1 MKRLKQLL
9 AFNRGVVSKIGL
21 ARIDIDRMQ
30 MSCEQ
35 MLNWIPRV
43 LGSMMLRPGLGF
55 LGNPQNNGFCRNV
68 PFVFS
73 ADDTALVE
81 MTTATMRVRIDD
93 QLVFRPTHTS
103 QSSLGNPTFDVGL
116 SPWVDDSDVG
126 GIVSAISLGWVRLSG
141 DGTNFG
147 RIYQSF
153 PVSGVFD
160 EDVEHGFRIN
170 ITHGSVLVKIGMSPG
185 GDDLFEEQRLGRGV
199 HSIAVTPPAGNLYV
213 TIANETIYFAQVE
226 ECSVEGQT
234 GSSFAGSELT
244 LPTPWS
250 DLDLPFLRWAQS
262 ADVMYFA
269 CKNGNTTGLSR
280 NAEILKKVE
289 RRGDGRSWSIV
300 TYEPEDG
307 PFKVQNTS
315 GITLR
320 PTALNGNT
328 TLIAEQGGSQIN
340 FFDNVRHVNS
350 YMGALFRI
358 ESQGQ
363 TVTKQISSADDWT
376 NVIRVTGSGN
386 ARQFQIIIEGTFSA
400 TVKLQFAFSPDGPWN
415 DQGQTWT
422 TPVNTTYNDGQDD
435 SIIYYRIG
443 VDAGDYTS
451 GTVTTTLV
459 YANGSIEGICRVTG
473 TINSATAQVAV
484 LSPFGALDASKD
496 WWEGAWSYKQ
506 GFPTAVELHEGRL
519 AWAGNDKIWMSES
532 DSYEKFSDT
541 TEGDAASIDKQI
553 GAGPIRVIH
562 WLLSMGRMMIGT
574 ADNSANVAASKM
586 DGNNPLSAR
595 SSNFDEPLTPFNFNI
610 KQSSPKAVFV
620 DRTQQRLY
628 EMVFNVE
635 TQDYSSI
642 DLSIFAPDFNE
653 IGITQ
658 IAVQMKPDV
667 RVHCVRADGSV
678 GILVY
683 DRLENVICWCE
694 VTSPGAGGVIEDVAV
709 LPGKV
714 EDQVYYT
721 IKRGIGGLEPIDER
735 HICKWALE
743 SEARGGT
750 VNKIAD
756 SFVQYSGAPT
766 TTPFTTELL
775 HLNRETVIVW
785 ADGAYVGEVVV
796 GIAGDLT
803 LPTAASEVIAGLGYM
818 GRFKSAKLGEMDGIG
833 LLERKKVN
841 RLGFIAKWLHHF
853 GLKYGPDF
861 TNLRELPQVDNG
873 KAVVDGTIWEDYH
886 EDNFAFG
893 GDWDTDSRICL
904 EANAP
909 LPATLLAAIAEIE
922 SVENSG
928 RR

>member
-55 LGNPQNNGFCRNV
+55 IENSRSNNFCRNI
-68 PFVFS
+68 PFIFS
-73 ADDTALVE
+73 ADDTALIE
-81 MTTATMRVRIDD
+81 MTTGSMRVRIDD
-93 QLVFRPTHTS
+93 QLINIAGHSTTI
-103 QSSLGNPTFDVGL
+103 GNDDFNVGL
-116 SPWVDDSDVG
+116 SPWVDDSDTG
-126 GIVSAISLGWVRLSG
+126 GTVSAISLGYVRLSG

-147 RIYQSF
+147 RIYQAVN
-153 PVSGVFD
+153 VSGIFD
-160 EDVEHGFRIN
+160 EDVEHHVFVDV
-170 ITHGSVLVKIGMSPG
+170 THGSVQFKIGTSVG
-185 GDDLFEEQRLGRGV
+185 NDDLLAQTRLGRGK
-199 HSIAVTPPAGNLYV
+199 HYLEFTPPAGDFYV
-213 TIANETIYFAQVE
+213 TIANETIYWAEVV
-226 ECSVEGQT
+226 ECSIAT
-234 GSSFAGSELT
+234 GGPLEILTNYSSN
-244 LPTPWS
+244 
-250 DLDLPFLRWAQS
+250 DLPFLRWTQS
-262 ADVMYFA
+262 GDVMYLA
-269 CKNGNTTGLSR
+269 CKNGDTTGLSR
-280 NAEILKKVE
+280 NAEILKKIE
-289 RRGDGRSWSIV
+289 RRGTGRSWSFV

-307 PFKVQNTS
+307 PFLVQNVS
-315 GITLR
+315 GLTLR
-320 PTALNGNT
+320 PAALNGNT
-328 TLIAEQGGSQIN
+328 TLIAEEGGNPVVN
-340 FFDNVRHVNS
+340 FFDNVRHVND

-358 ESQGQ
+358 ASNGQ

-376 NVIRVTGSGN
+376 DPPIRVTGSEN
-386 ARQFQIIIEGTFSA
+386 ARQFQIIIEGTFTA

-422 TPVNTTYNDGQDD
+422 SPVNTTYNDGQEG
-435 SIIYYRIG
+435 SIIYYRLG

-451 GTVTTTLV
+451 GTVTATLV
-459 YANGSIEGICRVTG
+459 YANGSIEGIARVTG
-473 TINSATAQVAV
+473 WTNGATAQIAV
-484 LSPFGALDASKD
+484 LSPFGSLDASKD
-496 WWEGAWSYKQ
+496 WWEGAWSFKQ

-519 AWAGNDKIWMSES
+519 AWAGNDKVWMSES
-532 DSYEKFSDT
+532 DAYENFSDT
-541 TEGDAASIDKQI
+541 TEGDAAAIDKQI
-553 GAGPIRVIH
+553 GSGPIRFIH

-574 ADNSANVAASKM
+574 ADNSANIAAAKM

-620 DRTQQRLY
+620 DRTEQRLY
-628 EMVFNVE
+628 EMLFNVE
-635 TQDYSSI
+635 TQDYSAI
-642 DLSIFAPDFNE
+642 DLSIFAPDYNE
-653 IGITQ
+653 VGITQ

-667 RVHCVRADGSV
+667 RVHCVRSDGSV

-694 VTSPGAGGVIEDVAV
+694 VTSPGAGGEVEDVAV

-721 IKRGIGGLEPIDER
+721 VKRTINSSTER
-735 HICKWALE
+735 HICKWAQE

-750 VNKIAD
+750 INKLAD

-766 TTPFTTELL
+766 TTPFTTELV
-775 HLNRETVIVW
+775 HLQGETVIIW
-785 ADGAYVGEVVV
+785 ADGLYVGTDVVTVGGALLTPLEVAASEVVV
-796 GIAGDLT
+796 G
-803 LPTAASEVIAGLGYM
+803 LGYTA
-818 GRFKSAKLGEMDGIG
+818 RFKSAKLGEMDGIG

-841 RLGFIAKWLHHF
+841 RLGFIAKWMHHF